1 MKNLKSI
8 IDNLNSAD
16 ENDKVIKEAL
26 ELLLDFSNLKMSIM
40 KKEIEKNLISGNFA
54 GSNFKVPISHIISE
68 NSRQI
73 IKNSENENTII
84 NDVLTSLNEIFY
96 CNKDIA
102 GSIEKEIREALIKLI
117 QENDKEIIFSF
128 LVLESMSIIRYDLIF
143 YNKSLNS
150 KKIRDKVQSNLS
162 YIVMK
167 SVVNVR
173 QMPFNDYSSLCLE
186 LSLKYFDK
194 DINKVKNN
202 LNEMRD
208 AYSINNLS

>member
-16 ENDKVIKEAL
+16 ENDEVIKEAL

>member
-16 ENDKVIKEAL
+16 ENDEVIKEAL

-84 NDVLTSLNEIFY
+84 NDVFTSLNEIFY

>member
-8 IDNLNSAD
+8 IDNLNLVD
-16 ENDKVIKEAL
+16 DNEEVIKEAL
-26 ELLLDFSNLKMSIM
+26 ELLLDFSNLKISIM
-40 KKEIEKNLISGNFA
+40 KKKIEKNLISGIFTN
-54 GSNFKVPISHIISE
+54 SNFKVPISHIILE

-84 NDVLTSLNEIFY
+84 NNVLASFDETFY

-102 GSIEKEIREALIKLI
+102 DSIMKEIEKALTELI
-117 QENDKEIIFSF
+117 QKNDKEIIFSF
-128 LVLESMSIIRYDLIF
+128 LALENMNIIRYDLAF

-162 YIVMK
+162 YIVIK
-167 SVVNVR
+167 SFVNVR
-173 QMPFNDYSSLCLE
+173 QMPFNDYSTLCLE
-186 LSLKYFDK
+186 LLLKYFGEDQ
-194 DINKVKNN
+194 NKIKNN
-202 LNEMRD
+202 FNEMRD

>member
-16 ENDKVIKEAL
+16 ENDEVIKEAL

-54 GSNFKVPISHIISE
+54 DSNFKVPISHIISE

>member
-16 ENDKVIKEAL
+16 ENDEVIKEAL

-84 NDVLTSLNEIFY
+84 NDVFTSLNEIFY
-96 CNKDIA
+96 CNKDITD
-102 GSIEKEIREALIKLI
+102 SIEKEIREALIKLI

>member
-16 ENDKVIKEAL
+16 ENDEVIKEAL

-102 GSIEKEIREALIKLI
+102 GSIEKEIRKALIKLI

>member
-16 ENDKVIKEAL
+16 ENDEVIKEAL

-40 KKEIEKNLISGNFA
+40 KKDIEKNLISGNFA

>member
-1 MKNLKSI
+1 MKNLKSVI
-8 IDNLNSAD
+8 NDLNLAD
-16 ENDKVIKEAL
+16 ENDEVIKETL
-26 ELLLDFSNLKMSIM
+26 EILLDFFNLKMSVM

-54 GSNFKVPISHIISE
+54 GSNFKVPILHAISE

-73 IKNSENENTII
+73 IKDSENKNTII
-84 NDVLTSLNEIFY
+84 NDVLVPLSEIFY
-96 CNKDIA
+96 CNKDICD
-102 GSIEKEIREALIKLI
+102 SIVKEIEKALTELI

-128 LVLESMSIIRYDLIF
+128 LALEGIGIIRYDLTL

-150 KKIRDKVQSNLS
+150 KKIREKVQSNLS
-162 YIVMK
+162 YIVIK

-173 QMPFNDYSSLCLE
+173 QMPFNDFAALCIE
-186 LSLKYFDK
+186 LLSKYFGENQ
-194 DINKVKNN
+194 NKIKNN

>member
-16 ENDKVIKEAL
+16 ENNEAIKEAL

-84 NDVLTSLNEIFY
+84 NDVLASLSEIFY
-96 CNKDIA
+96 CSKDIA
-102 GSIEKEIREALIKLI
+102 DSIVKEIGKALIKLI

-150 KKIRDKVQSNLS
+150 KKVKDKVQSNLS
-162 YIVMK
+162 YIVIK

>member
-8 IDNLNSAD
+8 IDDLNSAD
-16 ENDKVIKEAL
+16 ENDEAIKEAL

-40 KKEIEKNLISGNFA
+40 KKEIEKNLISGNFV

-73 IKNSENENTII
+73 IKNSENENAII
-84 NDVLTSLNEIFY
+84 NDVLTSLNDIFY
-96 CNKDIA
+96 CNKDISS
-102 GSIEKEIREALIKLI
+102 SIVKEVGEALIKLI
-117 QENDKEIIFSF
+117 QENDKEIVFSF
-128 LVLESMSIIRYDLIF
+128 LVLESMSIIKYDLIF

-150 KKIRDKVQSNLS
+150 KKIRNKVQSNLS
-162 YIVMK
+162 YIVTK

>member
-1 MKNLKSI
+1 MKNLKSVI
-8 IDNLNSAD
+8 NNLNLAD
-16 ENDKVIKEAL
+16 ENDEVIKEAL
-26 ELLLDFSNLKMSIM
+26 EILLDFFNLKMSVM

-54 GSNFKVPISHIISE
+54 GSNFKVPILHAISE

-73 IKNSENENTII
+73 IKDSENKNTII
-84 NDVLTSLNEIFY
+84 NDVLISLSEIFY
-96 CNKDIA
+96 CSKDICD
-102 GSIEKEIREALIKLI
+102 SIVKEIEKSLTELI

-128 LVLESMSIIRYDLIF
+128 LALEGIGIIRYDLTF

-150 KKIRDKVQSNLS
+150 KKIREKVQSNLS

-173 QMPFNDYSSLCLE
+173 QMPFNDFSALCIE
-186 LSLKYFDK
+186 LLSKYFGENQ
-194 DINKVKNN
+194 NKIKNN